1 MNHSLHSADRG
12 THLKVVAV
20 ALVAAIAVVAVAIS
34 ARVSDN
40 PTATVRMQG
49 PVLKAGQPATFT
61 SSETSA
67 VR

>member
-1 MNHSLHSADRG
+1 MNHSLHSADLG
-12 THLKVVAV
+12 THRKVVAV
-20 ALVAAIAVVAVAIS
+20 ALVAAIAVVAVGIS
-34 ARVSDN
+34 ARVSDTTST
-40 PTATVRMQG
+40 TARIQG

>member
-20 ALVAAIAVVAVAIS
+20 ALVAAIAVVAVGIS
-34 ARVSDN
+34 ARVSDSTST
-40 PTATVRMQG
+40 TARIQV

>member
-20 ALVAAIAVVAVAIS
+20 ALVAAIAVVAVGIS
-34 ARVSDN
+34 ARVAETTS
-40 PTATVRMQG
+40 ATVRVQG

>member
-20 ALVAAIAVVAVAIS
+20 ALVAAIAVVAVGIS
-34 ARVSDN
+34 ARVADS
-40 PTATVRMQG
+40 TSAIVRVQG

>member
-20 ALVAAIAVVAVAIS
+20 ALVAAIAVIAVGIS
-34 ARVSDN
+34 ARVSDSTSA
-40 PTATVRMQG
+40 TARMQG
-49 PVLKAGQPATFT
+49 PVLKAGQPATT
-61 SSETSA
+61 ASSETSA